1 MTQHTDNDPWRAG
14 PVESNPPESNWERR
28 QIETLLQGLVD
39 EQRRLRR
46 GRLWFRTLVVMC
58 LALMLLLYADWE
70 VLPTVGVGA
79 ERHVALIE
87 LVGAIA
93 DDTEANADGINAA
106 LRDAFQDD
114 ATAAVVLRINSSG
127 GSPVQSGRIVD
138 EIRRLRA
145 GYPNTAIYAA
155 IEDIGASGAYY
166 VATAADAIYV
176 DKASLVGSIGVI
188 MAGFGFADAI
198 TSLGIER
205 RVLTAGDNKALL
217 DPFLPEKPRLR
228 SHMQA
233 MLDDIHADFI
243 AAVKRGRGDRLA
255 EEDDVLFSGLVWTGK
270 NAVTL
275 GLADGLGD
283 VDFVAREV
291 VGVERVV
298 NFSYQPDWTERVG
311 RRFGVWLRALL
322 GANVLQ
328 WR

>member
-1 MTQHTDNDPWRAG
+1 MTEHTNHDPWRAG
-14 PVESNPPESNWERR
+14 SAEPHPPESNWERR

-46 GRLWFRTLVVMC
+46 GRLWFRAFLVMC
-58 LALMLLLYADWE
+58 LVLMLLLYVDWE
-70 VLPTVGVGA
+70 VLPAVGVSA

-87 LVGAIA
+87 LSGVIA
-93 DDTEANADGINAA
+93 GDTEANADGINAA

-145 GYPNTAIYAA
+145 RYPDIAIYAA

-166 VATAADAIYV
+166 VAAAADAIYV

-198 TSLGIER
+198 ASLGIER

-228 SHMQA
+228 RHMQA

-255 EEDDVLFSGLVWTGK
+255 EDNALFSGLVWTGK

-298 NFSYQPDWTERVG
+298 NFSHESDWAERLG
-311 RRFGVWLRALL
+311 KRFGVWLRTVL
-322 GANVLQ
+322 GANTLQ